1 MQEVGNK
8 YTEIENTAYELFLNN
23 ETYLSIKIFVV
34 CHDVFDIYNEYY
46 KKANDILLHRLR
58 NKKLKKLKD
67 YENN

>member
-23 ETYLSIKIFVV
+23 EKYLSIKLFVV

-46 KKANDILLHRLR
+46 KKANDRLR

-67 YENN
+67 YENK